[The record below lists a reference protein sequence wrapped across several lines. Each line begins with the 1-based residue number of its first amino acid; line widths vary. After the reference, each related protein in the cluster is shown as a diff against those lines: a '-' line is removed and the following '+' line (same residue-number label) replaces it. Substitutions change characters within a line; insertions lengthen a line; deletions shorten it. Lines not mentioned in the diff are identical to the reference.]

1 MSGSVS
7 DMNSS
12 SGRSVSKGAAQTF
25 PGEADIFRVIY
36 PGGLI
41 PVERM
46 DSIPAMRS
54 HINALLALASGQA
67 QPRGSIGA
75 KEFRALDE
83 KIAYLKETPKEDG
96 TTRSWSEIART
107 LNARLSRESCRR
119 RYKEWKQEQLRLQMD
134 RAALRSAAERE
145 DTTASEAVPPLAILE
160 HSSEKAQQEFDQV
173 SWPAAA
179 LMEVAEPDENRAIP
193 ENNNTEESKEVPAN
207 KWDPGNGRGP
217 LPESTKEEILKRYD
231 NHLGAKEISSS
242 MGLDGRR
249 VQGIISGSRLSK
261 RKEKGAKS
269 APDETLRNVPPASS
283 EVQQKPET
291 APCQQELKD
300 AKPEQSHDAQGPGPK
315 APQNSKQ
322 VSSAAAARAPKIPH
336 SEDEFILK
344 ERAGGKKFREI
355 YEALQ
360 ARGTKCE
367 LDDVIWRHNSLLK
380 KVQGGLDA
388 ESKAPELQQ
397 TQAEPAPASAPIQPT
412 ASKVSTS
419 PEDLEWILDLAE
431 IGWSAEEIS
440 QELVQSGVSL
450 NPEQVA
456 KILAGKKKKEKKP
469 EPKHFRKGELD
480 AVIWKMHTKE
490 KLSPEEISAR
500 LQEDGYS
507 YEAGTIRTRL
517 RAQGAK
523 L

>member
-7 DMNSS
+7 DLNSI
-12 SGRSVSKGAAQTF
+12 SGRSVPEGAAQSKF
-25 PGEADIFRVIY
+25 PGEVDIFRVIY

-54 HINALLALASGQA
+54 HISKLLALASGQA
-67 QPRGSIGA
+67 QPRKLIEAGES
-75 KEFRALDE
+75 RALNE
-83 KIAYLKETPKEDG
+83 KIAYLKEMPKEDG
-96 TTRSWSEIART
+96 TTRTWAEIARI
-107 LNARLSRESCRR
+107 LNAGLDRESCRK
-119 RYKEWKQEQLRLQMD
+119 RYKAWKLQRQLKD
-134 RAALRSAAERE
+134 YAALRSAAGAENEAPSDAAAGVNVHERSPE
-145 DTTASEAVPPLAILE
+145 QVQPEIE
-160 HSSEKAQQEFDQV
+160 QV
-173 SWPAAA
+173 SRPAAA
-179 LMEVAEPDENRAIP
+179 LQERAEPDENQSIS

-217 LPESTKEEILKRYD
+217 LSESTKEEILKRYD

-261 RKEKGAKS
+261 RKGRGAET

-283 EVQQKPET
+283 EVQQKPEA
-291 APCQQELKD
+291 APCRQELQD
-300 AKPEQSHDAQGPGPK
+300 AKPVQSHEAQDLEPK

-322 VSSAAAARAPKIPH
+322 VSPEAAVRAPKIPH

-355 YEALQ
+355 HEALQ
-360 ARGTKCE
+360 ARGIECK

-380 KVQGGLDA
+380 KVQDGPEA
-388 ESKAPELQQ
+388 EAKAPELQQ
-397 TQAEPAPASAPIQPT
+397 SQAAPTPASEPIQAAFPGI
-412 ASKVSTS
+412 S
-419 PEDLEWILDLAE
+419 PKDLKWILDLAE
-431 IGWSAEEIS
+431 TDWSAGEIA
-440 QELVQSGVSL
+440 QELSHSGVAVSA
-450 NPEQVA
+450 EQVA
-456 KILAGKKKKEKKP
+456 EILAGRKKEKVKKS
-469 EPKHFRKGELD
+469 EPKRLSRGELD
-480 AVIWKMHTKE
+480 ATIWKMHTKE

-500 LQEDGYS
+500 LREDGYS

-517 RAQGAK
+517 KAQGAR

>member
-7 DMNSS
+7 DLNSI
-12 SGRSVSKGAAQTF
+12 SGRSLPKGAAQSKV
-25 PGEADIFRVIY
+25 PGEVDIFRLIY

-41 PVERM
+41 PIERM

-54 HINALLALASGQA
+54 HISKLLALASGQA
-67 QPRGSIGA
+67 QPRKLIEAGES
-75 KEFRALDE
+75 RALNE
-83 KIAYLKETPKEDG
+83 KIEYLKEMPKEDCS
-96 TTRSWSEIART
+96 TRTWAEIARI
-107 LNARLSRESCRR
+107 LNAGLDKESCRK
-119 RYKEWKQEQLRLQMD
+119 RYKAWKVQRQLKD
-134 RAALRSAAERE
+134 YAALRSAAGKE
-145 DTTASEAVPPLAILE
+145 DAAASEAAASLNIQE
-160 HSSEKAQQEFDQV
+160 HSSDQV
-173 SWPAAA
+173 QREFEQVARPAAD
-179 LMEVAEPDENRAIP
+179 LQERAEPGENRAIP
-193 ENNNTEESKEVPAN
+193 ENNNTEESKEAPAN
-207 KWDPGNGRGP
+207 KWDPGNGKGP
-217 LPESTKEEILKRYD
+217 LPESTKEEILRRYD
-231 NHLGAKEISSS
+231 DHWGAKEISSS

-261 RKEKGAKS
+261 RKGKGAET
-269 APDETLRNVPPASS
+269 APDETLRNVPAASS

-291 APCQQELKD
+291 APRRQELQE
-300 AKPEQSHDAQGPGPK
+300 AKQAQSHDAQVLETK

-322 VSSAAAARAPKIPH
+322 VSPEAAVRAPKIPH
-336 SEDEFILK
+336 SEDEFILT

-355 YEALQ
+355 HEALQ
-360 ARGTKCE
+360 ARGIKCE
-367 LDDVIWRHNSLLK
+367 LDDVIWRHSSLLK
-380 KVQGGLDA
+380 SVQDNLEAD
-388 ESKAPELQQ
+388 SKAPELQQ
-397 TQAEPAPASAPIQPT
+397 SQAEPAPASAPIQPT

-419 PEDLEWILDLAE
+419 PEDLKWILDLAE

-440 QELVQSGVSL
+440 QELMQSGVSL
-450 NPEQVA
+450 NPGQVA
-456 KILAGKKKKEKKP
+456 EILAGKKKNEKKP

-490 KLSPEEISAR
+490 HLTPEEISAR